1 MRPYV
6 LPQASTSKSRHIVD
20 NVSAFLGQENNKHYF
35 FLHALI
41 EKKRKDYANKV
52 TPVCVN

>member
-1 MRPYV
+1 MMEMCEQSCPLEKNRG
-6 LPQASTSKSRHIVD
+6 KR
-20 NVSAFLGQENNKHYF
+20 K
-35 FLHALI
+35 

>member
-1 MRPYV
+1 MERTICSLTEWTLKAGRPARV
-6 LPQASTSKSRHIVD
+6 VGAIGGTGSKGGPL
-20 NVSAFLGQENNKHYF
+20 AKEK
-35 FLHALI
+35 

>member
-1 MRPYV
+1 MHHFCAKILSPKPDSHTYQ
-6 LPQASTSKSRHIVD
+6 QA
-20 NVSAFLGQENNKHYF
+20 
-35 FLHALI
+35 LHKKKKEKK